1 MLTLTYITMEYI
13 NYIKTKTRI
22 GVPTK
27 PVLSEEDEKFLNQI
41 TKQDNPTPLVD
52 HGGDAQLAIMNG
64 AQNIPL
70 PPEKPGELAEAPLA
84 EKTPAKGKR
93 GTWSWMR
100 RDSRDSKRQSTA
112 EGLQDIV
119 EKLKTDPPI
128 EETPEEAEVRREE
141 EDMKLVLE
149 NLNLAAVDNR
159 VFSVSEET
167 QDLLRRF
174 NQVLKDLMNG
184 VPTAYRDLESLLTN
198 SDQQIQ
204 KTYNS
209 LPPFLQKLIEKLPET
224 MTKGIAPE
232 VMAAASARASGYG
245 INLAKS
251 GKAAG
256 SAAKFIKT
264 PSLKELIGNPTAITT
279 LLKSIM
285 QFLKTR
291 FPAFAGINVLW
302 SMALF
307 LLLIVFWYCHKR
319 GKEVRLEKERAL
331 TEQEVELLE
340 KEWQERQKAVGEA
353 PNLDLRA
360 PTARSMTTAP
370 PGASM
375 EQVRAGIIEAD
386 AARIAEAS
394 QAQVIEEQQ
403 TEKKADVAT
412 PDTTL

>member
-1 MLTLTYITMEYI
+1 MEYI

-22 GVPTK
+22 GGSTK

-41 TKQDNPTPLVD
+41 TKQDNPNPLPVVD

-64 AQNIPL
+64 AQNVPL
-70 PPEKPGELAEAPLA
+70 PPATPNELVEEPIAEQVPT
-84 EKTPAKGKR
+84 KQKKS
-93 GTWSWMR
+93 TWSWMR

-112 EGLQDIV
+112 EGLHDIA
-119 EKLKTDPPI
+119 EGLKAEPVA

-141 EDMKLVLE
+141 EDMKIVLE

-198 SDQQIQ
+198 GDQQIQ

-209 LPPFLQKLIEKLPET
+209 LPPFLQKLVEKLPET

-232 VMAAASARASGYG
+232 VLAAASARASGYG

-302 SMALF
+302 SLALF

-319 GKEVRLEKERAL
+319 GREVRLEKERVL
-331 TEQEVELLE
+331 TEKEVEQLE
-340 KEWQERQKAVGEA
+340 KEWQESQKSGGGFA
-353 PNLDLRA
+353 NLPA
-360 PTARSMTTAP
+360 PTAGSTTTAP

-375 EQVRAGIIEAD
+375 DQVRAGIIEAD

-394 QAQVIEEQQ
+394 AAQAKEEPQ
-403 TEKKADVAT
+403 TKSTADVSGPAT
-412 PDTTL
+412 VS

>member
-1 MLTLTYITMEYI
+1 MDYI

-22 GVPTK
+22 GSSTKSEK
-27 PVLSEEDEKFLNQI
+27 PVLSEDDENFLNRI
-41 TKQDNPTPLVD
+41 TKQDNPAPLPAVD
-52 HGGDAQLAIMNG
+52 HGGDAQLALMNG
-64 AQNIPL
+64 AQNIAL
-70 PPEKPGELAEAPLA
+70 PPETPDELIEDQKSEKAPVK
-84 EKTPAKGKR
+84 EPAATKKS
-93 GTWSWMR
+93 TWSWMR

-112 EGLQDIV
+112 EGLHDIA
-119 EKLKTDPPI
+119 EGLKASPAV
-128 EETPEEAEVRREE
+128 EETPEEAEARREE
-141 EDMKLVLE
+141 EDMKLVLD

-198 SDQQIQ
+198 GDQQIQ

-209 LPPFLQKLIEKLPET
+209 LPPFLQKLVEKLPET

-232 VMAAASARASGYG
+232 MMAAAAERASGYG
-245 INLAKS
+245 INLSKS

-302 SMALF
+302 SLALF

-319 GKEVRLEKERAL
+319 GKEVRLEKERDL
-331 TEQEVELLE
+331 TEQEVAQLE
-340 KEWQERQKAVGEA
+340 KEWKEKQAAEGGD
-353 PNLDLRA
+353 PNLQA
-360 PTARSMTTAP
+360 PVAGSTTTAP
-370 PGASM
+370 ADASM

-386 AARIAEAS
+386 AARIAAAS
-394 QAQVIEEQQ
+394 QAQVAQEEQA
-403 TEKKADVAT
+403 KADVAA
-412 PDTTL
+412 PAKVS